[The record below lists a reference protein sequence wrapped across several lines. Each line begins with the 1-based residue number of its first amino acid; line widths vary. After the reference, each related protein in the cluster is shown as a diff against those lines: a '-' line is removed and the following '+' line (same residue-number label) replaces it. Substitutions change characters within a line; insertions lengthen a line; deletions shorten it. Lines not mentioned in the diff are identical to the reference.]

1 MSGDEEEDMLE
12 TIKREWMRGTPEPN
26 ICRMTGLNRGQ
37 LLQILPSLGLQ
48 PDRENRKPMKNV
60 SALMPDDIAKEADEQ
75 KTPRLMAAVAGQLL
89 RSFRSLCQAVGE
101 FRRVTPTP
109 PKVSA
114 PAPTREEPVPSM
126 AKAPTT
132 LQAIESMNLACL
144 EDILKVT
151 RKGAPQ
157 TRAWLTMLGQKG
169 KIVSVEFRG
178 RTYYMT
184 KKRYQELRRKNR
196 ALVRSQ

>member
-1 MSGDEEEDMLE
+1 
-12 TIKREWMRGTPEPN
+12 
-26 ICRMTGLNRGQ
+26 
-37 LLQILPSLGLQ
+37 
-48 PDRENRKPMKNV
+48 
-60 SALMPDDIAKEADEQ
+60 
-75 KTPRLMAAVAGQLL
+75 
-89 RSFRSLCQAVGE
+89 
-101 FRRVTPTP
+101 
-109 PKVSA
+109 
-114 PAPTREEPVPSM
+114 M